1 MNKEINFIRNELL
14 SKKLVENLNK
24 RNFEA
29 YYCKTAKE
37 ACIKA
42 LSLMSEGS
50 SVAWG
55 GSETVKEIGL
65 MDEIKKGGYLL
76 LDRDTAKTAEER
88 MDLMRKSFFAD
99 NFLTSVNALTEDGI
113 MINVDGLGNRVAAM
127 AFGPSQV
134 IVIVGMNKVCKTEA
148 AAEERARTYAPAFNA
163 IRLGLTKTP
172 CSRTGACGDCLSEEC
187 MCSYIVKIRRS
198 KIKGR
203 IKVIL
208 VGEELGY

>member
-1 MNKEINFIRNELL
+1 MNGSVYSARNRLL
-14 SKKLVENLNK
+14 SEKLLKNLEK

-29 YYCKTAKE
+29 FYCDTAEE
-37 ACIKA
+37 ACEKA
-42 LSLMSEGS
+42 LSLMEKGS

-65 MDEIKKGGYLL
+65 MDEIKKGDYVLI
-76 LDRDTAKTAEER
+76 DRDTAKTPEER
-88 MDLMRKSFFAD
+88 TELMRKAFFAD
-99 NFLTSVNALTEDGI
+99 NYLTSVNAITEDGI

-127 AFGPSQV
+127 TFGPSSV
-134 IVIVGMNKVCKTEA
+134 IVVVGMNKVCKSEQS
-148 AAEERARTYAPAFNA
+148 AEERARTYAPAFNA
-163 IRLGLTKTP
+163 IRLGLTKTV
-172 CSRTGACGDCLSEEC
+172 CAKTGACGDCLGDEC
-187 MCSYIVKIRRS
+187 MCSYIVKTRRS